1 MGSCCVTLV
10 MHLNLSGYQVCPVYN
25 KNNNIHLEVVSGV
38 QIKGKK
44 PERALER
51 VTQGWAARSF
61 LGLRIPLQIAPP
73 AVGEDIRAQKRES
86 VHRPWAQ
93 PTPQENPS
101 ALQPWESGILHPVV
115 SMEKIPV
122 PAILQPI

>member
-1 MGSCCVTLV
+1 
-10 MHLNLSGYQVCPVYN
+10 MHLNVSGCQVCPVYN
-25 KNNNIHLEVVSGV
+25 EINNIHLEVVSGV
-38 QIKGKK
+38 QIKEKK

-51 VTQGWAARSF
+51 ATRGWAARSF

-73 AVGEDIRAQKRES
+73 AVGEDIRAQKRER
-86 VHRPWAQ
+86 VPRPWAQ

-101 ALQPWESGILHPVV
+101 AFQPWEGGILYPVV